1 LDSDC
6 GLNPGKDSAT
16 LLADLRDGTLEEFTE
31 MMLRLRLLVH
41 GRERLRSYVL
51 PIEED
56 GNGHLNPLELDRM
69 LRSVGLQ
76 PLEESERRWLYADT
90 PHGLAWDG
98 FLDRLLLT

>member
-1 LDSDC
+1 
-6 GLNPGKDSAT
+6 

-51 PIEED
+51 PIDED
-56 GNGHLNPLELDRM
+56 GNGHLDPLELDRL

-76 PLEESERRWLYADT
+76 PLEESERRWFS
-90 PHGLAWDG
+90 PIPPRGWHGRSSWTVSCSPEASPG
-98 FLDRLLLT
+98 VSG